1 MVSMKVSV
9 SMTMCGNGL
18 SNPATVALVGSPDDW
33 LSIGGPLAKVVSVS
47 VSMMIV
53 IKMSKDM
60 GSSSIAMLSNK
71 STVAIL
77 KSPDGGFGIGGSLA
91 DSGTGSS
98 NI

>member
-9 SMTMCGNGL
+9 SMTMSGNGL
-18 SNPATVALVGSPDDW
+18 SNPSTVAIVGSPDDW
-33 LSIGGPLAKVVSVS
+33 LSVSRPLAKVVSVS

-77 KSPDGGFGIGGSLA
+77 KSPDGGFGISGSLSN
-91 DSGTGSS
+91 SGTGSS